1 MDFPEQKLA
10 IDPAPVYPQITLALS
25 LLGNQRFHWFLFA
38 PNTSTSQVAPAPGMK
53 LHATTNPG
61 HWAFEAP
68 GEYSLGQS
76 DAICVAAVIGELNPE
91 EGFTAESLKA
101 LLAPIPMAV
110 PAVEEEKEPR
120 FTCRVWMKEA
130 LRRMHNAHFID
141 CPDVYALEAEMFELG
156 SAAELS
162 IDEDTFI
169 KAKLVKAKNSK

>member
-1 MDFPEQKLA
+1 M
-10 IDPAPVYPQITLALS
+10 AL
-25 LLGNQRFHWFLFA
+25 
-38 PNTSTSQVAPAPGMK
+38 
-53 LHATTNPG
+53 
-61 HWAFEAP
+61 
-68 GEYSLGQS
+68 
-76 DAICVAAVIGELNPE
+76 
-91 EGFTAESLKA
+91 
-101 LLAPIPMAV
+101 

-162 IDEDTFI
+162 IDEGTFS